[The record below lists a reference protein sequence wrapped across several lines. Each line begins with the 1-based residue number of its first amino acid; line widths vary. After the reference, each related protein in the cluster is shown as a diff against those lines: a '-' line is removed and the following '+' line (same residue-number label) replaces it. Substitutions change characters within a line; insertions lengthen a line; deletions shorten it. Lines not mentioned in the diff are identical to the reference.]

1 MRRDRLAWLIA
12 TAVVLAAVAAVGY
25 AVTAGTG
32 GGRGAQGS
40 PSASAPQPS
49 PSTSQ
54 CSLLVRE
61 TGFTN
66 RYGKYFVPETS
77 PAQGQIV
84 FGFILENPCPQA
96 ATHIQLKPRLFNADG
111 TPTMYA
117 SGKDSPG
124 QTRTLS
130 ALPPGQRIGL
140 GDIVPNNNESN
151 LPDSVYD
158 ASKVARVEIVI
169 RDLIW
174 RSVADVPPS
183 PTATFTNITVETKD
197 AARGLAAVR
206 YTFSVQPPTLLG
218 ITTEIVIIG
227 RDAGGRI
234 VFGGL
239 NDLHADRDATASGG
253 TGGTDAWIPPGI
265 PGLHLEIYLVPGE
278 F

>member
-1 MRRDRLAWLIA
+1 MRRDRLAWWIA
-12 TAVVLAAVAAVGY
+12 TTVVLVAVAAVGY

-32 GGRGAQGS
+32 GGRGAQSS
-40 PSASAPQPS
+40 PSASAPHPS

-54 CSLLVRE
+54 CNLRVLE

-96 ATHIQLKPRLFNADG
+96 ATHIRLKPRLFNADG

-130 ALPPGQRIGL
+130 ALLPGQRIGL
-140 GDIVPNNNESN
+140 GDIVLNNNESN
-151 LPDSVYD
+151 VRDSVYD
-158 ASKVARVEIVI
+158 ATKVARVEIVI
-169 RDLIW
+169 RDLVW
-174 RSVADVPPS
+174 QPVADVPPS

-197 AARGLAAVR
+197 AARGLAQVR

-218 ITTEIVIIG
+218 IKAELAMIG

-234 VFGGL
+234 VFGYL
-239 NDLHADRDATASGG
+239 PSLYTDRGVTASGG
-253 TGGTDAWIPPGI
+253 TGSSDMWIPPGV